1 MRRLVEINSAM
12 STWTYNQN
20 QRKVEEFNLDSIKQS
35 ITNGDTV
42 YRIHQKQN
50 ITWANPY
57 VSNSKGQIRIDLAPF
72 PSQTWKSDMASIIT
86 QAREIYR
93 EQLSTPTKES
103 TSKTIDEWYNELK
116 SSPVIGENPNLI

>member
-1 MRRLVEINSAM
+1 MRRLVEINTSM
-12 STWTYNQN
+12 STWTYNQTA
-20 QRKVEEFNLDSIKQS
+20 KTVEEFNLDNINNAIS
-35 ITNGDTV
+35 NGDTV
-42 YRIHQKQN
+42 YRIHKKQN

-57 VSNSKGQIRIDLAPF
+57 VSNSQGQIRIALAAF